1 MYPSLFEGFG
11 LEIIES
17 AIMETPA
24 LFSNIKPMNLI
35 LKGLPMID
43 NPENPKEIY
52 EKINT
57 FLLKN
62 EQISVK
68 PEMKKKL
75 INTYCHDRY
84 VNEMELALSNMIPSC
99 TNLS

>member
-24 LFSNIKPMNLI
+24 LFSNIKPINLI
-35 LKGLPMID
+35 LKGLLMVD
-43 NPENPKEIY
+43 NPENSIEIY

-62 EQISVK
+62 EQVAVK
-68 PEMKKKL
+68 PETKK
-75 INTYCHDRY
+75 N
-84 VNEMELALSNMIPSC
+84 
-99 TNLS
+99 